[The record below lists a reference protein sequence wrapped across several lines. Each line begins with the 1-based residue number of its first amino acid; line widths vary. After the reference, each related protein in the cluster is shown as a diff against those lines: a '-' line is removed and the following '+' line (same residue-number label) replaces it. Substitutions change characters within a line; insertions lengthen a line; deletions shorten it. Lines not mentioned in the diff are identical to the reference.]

1 MCATDGRTRATLIA
15 PFPTGGSIK
24 SESGGIRKVDMHII
38 FENVLLLF
46 TEKNIKISPRLSKLQ
61 LAKVGAFLRHSV
73 DT

>member
-1 MCATDGRTRATLIA
+1 MLGFWVLELSAMCATDGRTRATLIA

-46 TEKNIKISPRLSKLQ
+46 TEKKYQN
-61 LAKVGAFLRHSV
+61 
-73 DT
+73 